1 MVRAAELS
9 SLVSSLEELSRRVTA
24 LAEEA
29 QTSRDEEMATELFA
43 VERSMTAA
51 LRRLRRVAVV

>member
-1 MVRAAELS
+1 MVRTAELS

-51 LRRLRRVAVV
+51 LRRLRRVAVA